1 MNRIFCIAATTYRET
16 VRRRVF
22 FVSVGFALL
31 IFFAPIAAIPLA
43 SGQKETLV
51 CDIGLSFI
59 DIFSVVLSLLM
70 STLLVHDEIERRTI
84 YTLLARPIRRRD
96 YLVGKYLGLL
106 LMNAVNCAIMAV
118 AFAAILAATLGHVD
132 PRLFVSVGMSFLQ
145 AAVITAV
152 ALLLTTVSTPILAF
166 CVTIFLFFA
175 GHLLSDLRIFGER
188 FCGPAGRFVTAA
200 ISYVL
205 PNLENFNIKG
215 ELVYANGVSATF
227 VLMALLYAAGYS
239 ALIVFLSGFLFERRE
254 FK

>member
-1 MNRIFCIAATTYRET
+1 VNRILCIAATTYRET

-22 FVSVGFALL
+22 FVSLGFALL
-31 IFFAPIAAIPLA
+31 IFFVPIAAIPLA

-51 CDIGLSFI
+51 RDIGLSFI

-70 STLLVHDEIERRTI
+70 STLLVHDEIDRRTI

-96 YLVGKYLGLL
+96 YLFGKYLGLL
-106 LMNAVNCAIMAV
+106 LMSAVNCGIMAIS
-118 AFAAILAATLGHVD
+118 FTMILALTLGSVD
-132 PRLFVSVGMSFLQ
+132 PNLFVSVGMSFLQ

-175 GHLLSDLRIFGER
+175 GHMLSDLRLFGER
-188 FCGPAGRFVTAA
+188 FCGPIGRHVSAA
-200 ISYVL
+200 VSYVL

-215 ELVYANGVSATF
+215 ELVYGSGVSASF
-227 VLMALLYAAGYS
+227 VMLALLYAAAYS

>member
-1 MNRIFCIAATTYRET
+1 MNRILCIAATTYRET

-22 FVSVGFALL
+22 FVSLGFALL
-31 IFFAPIAAIPLA
+31 IFFVPIAAIPLA

-51 CDIGLSFI
+51 RDIGLSFI
-59 DIFSVVLSLLM
+59 DIFSVILSLLM

-96 YLVGKYLGLL
+96 YLFGKYLGLL
-106 LMNAVNCAIMAV
+106 LMNAVNCGIMAV
-118 AFAAILAATLGHVD
+118 AFVAILALTLGGVD
-132 PRLFVSVGMSFLQ
+132 PALFVSVGMSFLQ
-145 AAVITAV
+145 AAVVTAV

-175 GHLLSDLRIFGER
+175 GHLLSDLRLFGER
-188 FCGPAGRFVTAA
+188 FCGPLGRIASSA

-215 ELVYANGVSATF
+215 ELVYGDGVSAGF
-227 VLMALLYAAGYS
+227 VMLALLYAAAYS
-239 ALIVFLSGFLFERRE
+239 ALVVFLSGFLFERRE